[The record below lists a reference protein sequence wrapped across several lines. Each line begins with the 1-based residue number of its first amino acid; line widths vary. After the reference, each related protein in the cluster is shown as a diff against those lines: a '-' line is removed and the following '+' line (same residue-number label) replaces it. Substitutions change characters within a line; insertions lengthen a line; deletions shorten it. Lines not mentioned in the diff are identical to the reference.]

1 MERLKDNKN
10 NNENNNVRSQAY
22 SILGLKEGAD
32 DDSIEKRY
40 LLLLRKHKASTRAGL
55 KPDRDMD
62 EVTAAYDLL
71 KGNTLSEEEQYE
83 PSPFFKKLGIN
94 PRKLSNFFSY
104 NKGYIVGGILAILLA
119 ISVIKTMTRPR
130 PDFRLAFLGEMRVEN
145 TAGIE
150 DRIEERIDT
159 IEFAYI
165 DTAAGSADSD
175 PHMVIPQKE
184 AALVAAGDID
194 VFIVDKAKYE
204 GYAEK
209 GLFISLDEYLT
220 RQEYRAYTN
229 SGLILS
235 TEDDSEGHQFGID
248 VTGSAVFGEFNIVGE
263 QLIAGISYKSK
274 QPELALEVL
283 KLLAE
288 RK

>member
-1 MERLKDNKN
+1 MERLKDDNY
-10 NNENNNVRSQAY
+10 NNENNNARCEAY
-22 SILGLKEGAD
+22 AILGLNEGAD

-40 LLLLRKHKASTRAGL
+40 LLLLRKHKASIRAGL
-55 KPDRDMD
+55 KPDRGMD
-62 EVTAAYDLL
+62 QITAAYDLL
-71 KGNTLSEEEQYE
+71 KGNILSEEEQYE

-94 PRKLSNFFSY
+94 PRKASNFFSY
-104 NKGYIVGGILAILLA
+104 NKWYIVGGILAILLS

-130 PDFRLAFLGEMRVEN
+130 PDFRLAFLGEMWVEN
-145 TAGIE
+145 TVGIE

-165 DTAAGSADSD
+165 DTAAGSTDSD
-175 PHMVIPQKE
+175 PYMVLPQKE

-209 GLFISLDEYLT
+209 GLFISLDEYCT
-220 RQEYRAYTN
+220 RQEYKAYAN

-235 TEDDSEGHQFGID
+235 TEDDPEEHQFGID
-248 VTGSAVFGEFNIVGE
+248 VTESAVFSEFKIIGE